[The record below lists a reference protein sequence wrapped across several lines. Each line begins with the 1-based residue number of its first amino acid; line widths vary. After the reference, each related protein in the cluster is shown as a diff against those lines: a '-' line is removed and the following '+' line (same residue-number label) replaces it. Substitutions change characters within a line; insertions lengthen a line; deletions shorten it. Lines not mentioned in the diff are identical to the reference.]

1 MKASSIRAKGADGER
16 EIAKLL
22 NPIVHKVKR
31 TFNFSEED
39 ILNPHYQIQRN
50 PNQCANGGADLQN
63 TYGICIEIKRQQA
76 LNINTWWK
84 QCEKSA
90 IDLDE
95 IPVLM
100 YRQNNKK
107 WRVVMMGKPLV
118 DAYDQNLVF
127 DFRCRIEISMSDFL
141 QYFELHLIDKLR

>member
-1 MKASSIRAKGADGER
+1 MKAASIRAKGADGER

-31 TFNFSEED
+31 QFKWAEED

-63 TYGICIEIKRQQA
+63 TYGLCIEIKRQQA

-90 IDLDE
+90 VDLCE

-107 WRVVMMGKPLV
+107 WRVVMLSTIAPLV
-118 DAYDQNLVF
+118 NPCFL
-127 DFRCRIEISMSDFL
+127 CRIEISMDNFL
-141 QYFELHLIDKLR
+141 QYFELHLTNKLRV